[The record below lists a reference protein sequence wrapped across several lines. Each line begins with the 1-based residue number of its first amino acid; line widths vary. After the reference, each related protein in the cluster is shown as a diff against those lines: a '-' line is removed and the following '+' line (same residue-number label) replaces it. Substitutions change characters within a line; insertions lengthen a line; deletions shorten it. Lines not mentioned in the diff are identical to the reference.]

1 MRRFDVVQREL
12 VKAFEERKS
21 LTDQKVVSL
30 SQELDDHIVTLQK
43 LKQKSSCSNLVANK
57 LQERC

>member
-43 LKQKSSCSNLVANK
+43 LKQKSGCSNLVANK